1 MEKGED
7 CKLQWAYGHPPHTP
21 PSLWTTA
28 ELAKES
34 ALQGK
39 KWLGGRRCLRESWGG
54 SGSREDLTPNYF
66 SVPELSVLRLHGGGN
81 LDEEGRKLFRSSE
94 CNGWG

>member
-7 CKLQWAYGHPPHTP
+7 CKLQRACGHTP
-21 PSLWTTA
+21 PSLWIIA

-54 SGSREDLTPNYF
+54 DGGREDLTPSYS

-81 LDEEGRKLFRSSE
+81 LDEEGRKLLRSSE